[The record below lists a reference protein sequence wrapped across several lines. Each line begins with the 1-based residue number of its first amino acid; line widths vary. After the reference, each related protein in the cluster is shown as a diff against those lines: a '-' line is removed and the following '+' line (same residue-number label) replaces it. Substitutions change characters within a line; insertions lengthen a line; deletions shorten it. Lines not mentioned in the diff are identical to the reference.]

1 MDEARHRAT
10 EFGLNAVPVYDDLGK
25 ALDDSKAE
33 WLSICTP
40 QHLHCENVCQAAA
53 AGKHLII
60 EKPAGISLEELRSM
74 RDAVREA
81 GVKTVVSFVL
91 RWNPL
96 FCTLKS
102 LMQDG
107 ALGKSVLC
115 GSRLLEPQ
123 R

>member
-1 MDEARHRAT
+1 MSVRR
-10 EFGLNAVPVYDDLGK
+10 
-25 ALDDSKAE
+25 
-33 WLSICTP
+33 P
-40 QHLHCENVCQAAA
+40 Q

-60 EKPAGISLEELRSM
+60 EKPAGISLEELRRM
-74 RDAVREA
+74 RDAVRKA

-107 ALGKSVLC
+107 ALGHPYYVEADYLSHN
-115 GSRLLEPQ
+115 GSWWTGWNAARTREQGVSALLVGRLPCRRRTALV
-123 R
+123 RRAGRI